1 MTDRSATPETN
12 DHDQDGLG
20 KERIG
25 AFSDGVFA
33 IAVTLLVLD
42 LKMPALPPGLSHAQA
57 GALLAHKLRA
67 MWPQVLAYAL
77 SFMIVGVYWVAH
89 HLMLA
94 SVRRVDR
101 TLLWLN
107 NLFLMCIAFVPFAA
121 ALLGAYPDQA
131 PTVAAYGACLVV
143 SSLALQVWWTYATR
157 GGRLLRPDV
166 TPRYVRLG
174 TQRTLAAA
182 SIYLAATLLAFVA
195 PRASIALYWGGPL
208 CYIFLQSHVD
218 KHLEAHRA
226 APRDKPTS
234 AR

>member
-1 MTDRSATPETN
+1 MTERSAMPETN
-12 DHDQDGLG
+12 DRDQDGLG

-42 LKMPALPPGLSHAQA
+42 LKLPALPPGLSHAQA

-121 ALLGAYPDQA
+121 SLLGAYHDQSPA
-131 PTVAAYGACLVV
+131 VAAYGACLVV
-143 SSLALQVWWTYATR
+143 SSLALQLWWTYATR
-157 GGRLLRPDV
+157 GGRLLHSDV

-174 TQRTLAAA
+174 AQRTLIAAG
-182 SIYLAATLLAFVA
+182 IYLAATMLAFVA
-195 PRASIALYWGGPL
+195 PLVSVALYWGGL
-208 CYIFLQSHVD
+208 FYYIFLQSHVD
-218 KHLEAHRA
+218 KHLEARRPA
-226 APRDKPTS
+226 AVQATEKT
-234 AR
+234 